1 MPYNCLASLS
11 LSLLFLS
18 TLLFFLLP
26 LPPSLAKRCVRTA
39 VPSLLQTVTH
49 TEFQPGGNLIQKIIP
64 TADENMGTKEE
75 EEEKKN
81 NRKRENA
88 AGAGAELNTGLFPPP
103 PPLLVLQ
110 L

>member
-1 MPYNCLASLS
+1 MNDALQLSCFSQSLS
-11 LSLLFLS
+11 PFPVDPP
-18 TLLFFLLP
+18 FFLLP

-75 EEEKKN
+75 EEEKKITE
-81 NRKRENA
+81 RERMRQ
-88 AGAGAELNTGLFPPP
+88 ELEQN
-103 PPLLVLQ
+103 
-110 L
+110 

>member
-75 EEEKKN
+75 EEKKN